1 MEKDLSI
8 LESGILATA
17 LAFASSLEKDKIKEL
32 NQKFQENKITPEE
45 IQKLSNEVIAFANG
59 NNLKLSNSI
68 KEDNS
73 VNDFINIIENNEV
86 TYYTPASVSIL
97 CPKNCIIILVE
108 ITKLFSLL
116 LTKLLCIP
124 YNNIKKLNE
133 NFFKENDQLLI
144 DQIISQLNSYLHCLE
159 TELHSKISPN
169 INLKSDYQYF
179 ANTFNSNTDNINTE
193 NCVLYNFMN
202 LHFYLLLYYFRLI
215 NLLNQKYIDIF
226 GFENP
231 KFDDEFIKHVR
242 FLTGI
247 TILFSVQNQND
258 NTDEAIVRTRFQKF
272 PKSSINFILK
282 EIIPFLQTSI
292 LKLNDNWNVIK

>member
-1 MEKDLSI
+1 MEKNLSI
-8 LESGILATA
+8 LESGILVTA
-17 LAFASSLEKDKIKEL
+17 WAFASSLEKDQIKEL

-68 KEDNS
+68 KKDNS

-97 CPKNCIIILVE
+97 CPKNCIIILAEV
-108 ITKLFSLL
+108 TKLFSLL

-124 YNNIKKLNE
+124 YDNIKKLNE
-133 NFFKENDQLLI
+133 NFSKEIDQLLI
-144 DQIISQLNSYLHCLE
+144 DQIISQLNSYLHHLE
-159 TELHSKISPN
+159 AELHSKVSPN
-169 INLKSDYQYF
+169 IDLKSDYQYF
-179 ANTFNSNTDNINTE
+179 FKEFFTKKES
-193 NCVLYNFMN
+193 CVSYEFMN

-215 NLLNQKYIDIF
+215 NLLDQKYISIYS
-226 GFENP
+226 FEDP
-231 KFDDEFIKHVR
+231 KFDDRIVEHIK

-258 NTDEAIVRTRFQKF
+258 NTDEEIVRIRFQKF

-292 LKLNDNWNVIK
+292 LKLNDNWSIIKW